1 MIQRLDAL
9 EVKSQAVDAAAR
21 KAAQVAEAAVQRIDA
36 MEKQQSSGKAGRWV
50 APGLQSGLISMSMH
64 TDVLWRYPAPAS
76 SDNTRIFCMHAALTC
91 RGPQPC
97 RLLRSPLPPAAT
109 QRASK
114 PSRAQPWATIRASW
128 SYPQG

>member
-64 TDVLWRYPAPAS
+64 TDVS
-76 SDNTRIFCMHAALTC
+76 
-91 RGPQPC
+91 
-97 RLLRSPLPPAAT
+97 
-109 QRASK
+109 
-114 PSRAQPWATIRASW
+114 
-128 SYPQG
+128 